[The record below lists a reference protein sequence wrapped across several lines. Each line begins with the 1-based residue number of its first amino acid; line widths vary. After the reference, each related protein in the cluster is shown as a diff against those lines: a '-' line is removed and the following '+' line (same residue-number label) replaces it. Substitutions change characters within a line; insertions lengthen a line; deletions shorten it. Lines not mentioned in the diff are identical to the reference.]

1 MEWRPQGIQLP
12 LQQGVIQGSAAHA
25 NQGGADRKRVGLD
38 GQGLAGGVGLVI
50 HARFREEETL
60 KSSKQRL

>member
-38 GQGLAGGVGLVI
+38 DQGLAGGVGLVI
-50 HARFREEETL
+50 QARFREE
-60 KSSKQRL
+60 